1 MCEVCVGDSS
11 HERSCAYFDPQVLL
25 RYTGQP
31 DKYLV
36 EDSYIKSK
44 EEGWILQSLCYSSCG
59 EVYCYLYDLSL
70 LPEKEQAHWR
80 PDNLEDPEGTESSL
94 ARERDFFCSFDNST
108 KQELVCVLKNLGEMR
123 FQVGDTN
130 LVIWSPREDFDQMVN
145 EVVLPLTEEN
155 KQYRDGF
162 LLPLARLVIEG
173 FEEKKLKKIAVSLG
187 VSIEKPGSLNALELF
202 LARLCGDKK
211 IAVEVLKPLRD
222 LQNEKSARASHGG
235 KEREKTMVTK
245 ANSTLAAA
253 TESIAAILQIIKN
266 R

>member
-1 MCEVCVGDSS
+1 MVEKSRVVVKQEKFWVRCRITGKMCEVCVGDSS

-31 DKYLV
+31 GKYLV

-155 KQYRDGF
+155 K
-162 LLPLARLVIEG
+162 
-173 FEEKKLKKIAVSLG
+173 LKKIAVSLG

-245 ANSTLAAA
+245 ANSTL
-253 TESIAAILQIIKN
+253 
-266 R
+266 